1 MDDNSQ
7 NQNLQNNQNQQD
19 DQQVQPQVQPQ
30 VAPISQTGLTQ
41 KEAEPIV
48 AKEPLVKA
56 SEEEPKLHPEVSE
69 AGVEIVTEKPKLDE
83 KHFEVGIEH
92 AKEST
97 PVKTEPSDKIEFP
110 MSAQKANQ
118 IVKSHKNIK
127 DSILWL
133 AIAVLRQLRIISKK
147 EKTE

>member
-19 DQQVQPQVQPQ
+19 DQQIHPQVQP
-30 VAPISQTGLTQ
+30 VIPSGTTQ
-41 KEAEPIV
+41 KEVEPIV
-48 AKEPLVKA
+48 AKEPLIRV
-56 SEEEPKLHPEVSE
+56 SEEELRLHPEVSE
-69 AGVEIVTEKPKLDE
+69 AGVETVTEKPQLSE
-83 KHFEVGIEH
+83 EHFKAGIEH

-97 PVKTEPSDKIEFP
+97 PVKTEPSENIKFP
-110 MSAQKANQ
+110 MTAQTANQ

-133 AIAVLRQLRIISKK
+133 AIAVLRQLRIISK
-147 EKTE
+147 EKN